1 MKDFDQKWQRLTAR
15 ARTAPAGG
23 DEAAPYGFA
32 TRVAAQAFALRP
44 GGPGALFEK
53 FALRGLVA
61 AFALSLASMA
71 YSYTALTAEADED
84 FSLASD
90 PVPELLDIASS

>member
-1 MKDFDQKWQRLTAR
+1 MKDFDQKWQRLAAL

-32 TRVAAQAFALRP
+32 TRVAAQAFTKRAS
-44 GGPGALFEK
+44 GPWALFEK

-61 AFALSLASMA
+61 ACALSVASMA
-71 YSYTALTAEADED
+71 YSYTALTTEAEDE
-84 FSLASD
+84 FSLAAD
-90 PVPELLDIASS
+90 PLPELLDLTS

>member
-1 MKDFDQKWQRLTAR
+1 MKDFDQKWQRLTAL

-23 DEAAPYGFA
+23 DEAAPFGFA
-32 TRVAAQAFALRP
+32 TRVAAQACAARP
-44 GGPGALFEK
+44 AGPGTLFEK

-61 AFALSLASMA
+61 ACALSLASMA
-71 YSYTALTAEADED
+71 YSYTALTAETDED

-90 PVPELLDIASS
+90 PLPELLDLAS